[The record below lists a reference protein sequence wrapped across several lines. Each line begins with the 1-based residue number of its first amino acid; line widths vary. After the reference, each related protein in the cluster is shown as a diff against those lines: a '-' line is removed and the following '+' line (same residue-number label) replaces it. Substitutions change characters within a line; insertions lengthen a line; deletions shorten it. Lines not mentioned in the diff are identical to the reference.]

1 MRTALALGFFDGVH
15 IAHQK
20 IISAAVDYAR
30 EHGLRAA
37 ALTFDRPPA
46 SVLFGAKERL
56 LTDDAEKRRLI
67 EGLGAERRILA
78 ATPSLLAMSG
88 ASFVELLVREHS
100 AAALFCGYNYTFGS
114 DRLGAEE
121 LARLGRERGL
131 FVRVLPEETALGGPV
146 SSSRIRALL
155 AEGSMEQAAE
165 LLGRPFSVTGT
176 VERGKGLGR
185 SLGFPTLNIYP
196 SVSGEL
202 LPHGVYAAR
211 IAFGDES
218 RAAVANFGINPTVGD
233 KNIRLE
239 AHILDYSGDLYGRT
253 VTVSLCRFLRP
264 ERKFSSV
271 DELAAQIAADARECR
286 IMNVGL

>member
-78 ATPSLLAMSG
+78 ATPALLSMSG

-121 LARLGRERGL
+121 LARLWRRKDWTIGRFWNIIIVSASTVVSCDLHG
-131 FVRVLPEETALGGPV
+131 VSWHPEYD
-146 SSSRIRALL
+146 
-155 AEGSMEQAAE
+155 
-165 LLGRPFSVTGT
+165 
-176 VERGKGLGR
+176 RGK
-185 SLGFPTLNIYP
+185 
-196 SVSGEL
+196 
-202 LPHGVYAAR
+202 
-211 IAFGDES
+211 
-218 RAAVANFGINPTVGD
+218 RAWV
-233 KNIRLE
+233 
-239 AHILDYSGDLYGRT
+239 
-253 VTVSLCRFLRP
+253 
-264 ERKFSSV
+264 
-271 DELAAQIAADARECR
+271 
-286 IMNVGL
+286 

>member
-15 IAHQK
+15 IA
-20 IISAAVDYAR
+20 DYAR